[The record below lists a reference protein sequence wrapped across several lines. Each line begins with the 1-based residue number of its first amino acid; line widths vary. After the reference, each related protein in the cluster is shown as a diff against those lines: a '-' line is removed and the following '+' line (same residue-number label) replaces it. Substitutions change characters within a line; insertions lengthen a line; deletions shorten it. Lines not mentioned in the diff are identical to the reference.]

1 MDSLFYSAFEAQ
13 FRGNRELI
21 ENRLNIYKNILN
33 RSDGVVIDLG
43 CGRGEWLSL
52 LRQWGIN
59 ATGID
64 SDSEMVKI
72 CRDYDLNVI
81 NDDIFIALDKYED
94 NSIGVI
100 SAIHV
105 IEHLPFNMVIQL
117 LNSCKR
123 VLKSGGIIILETP
136 NSENILVSSSE
147 FFLDPTHLKP
157 IPAKLLN
164 FAAEYCGFQNCTVL
178 RINSSVELPSQDL
191 SLYNAFAGVGPD
203 YALIAISGENAAISH
218 ELAEMQS
225 KHKGY
230 SFDITC
236 AEYEKSYSSKL
247 DNIFNQTL
255 DSIQNNTQQINELR
269 NSFAVDLNNFSDL
282 FKQLIDDSNNNN
294 TQQVNELKN
303 SFAVDL
309 NNSSDFFQRQMHT
322 LWLHCVENSREISSI
337 KTSFS
342 WKLTAPLRFLAKSVR
357 KVINLLFFRI
367 KSSRFTAL
375 LSKDN
380 KKIDASTQNVPLKT
394 LLYRDA
400 ENLWDSRHNKLNK

>member
-1 MDSLFYSAFEAQ
+1 
-13 FRGNRELI
+13 
-21 ENRLNIYKNILN
+21 
-33 RSDGVVIDLG
+33 
-43 CGRGEWLSL
+43 
-52 LRQWGIN
+52 
-59 ATGID
+59 
-64 SDSEMVKI
+64 MVKI

-294 TQQVNELKN
+294 TQQVNELRNSFAVDLNNFSDLFKQLIDDSNNNNTQQVNELRN

-367 KSSRFTAL
+367 DSSRFTAL

-380 KKIDASTQNVPLKT
+380 KKIDASTQNAPLKT